1 MFLAKK
7 TGPNPIELNYD
18 KFNALCQFKSTTR
31 EFAAEYLNISA
42 TTIDRRLK
50 EDHGMTF
57 TQYHES
63 KMKRV
68 ATKLEEKAV
77 QMAMNGDRTMLIFC
91 LKNYAKWQDKVD
103 VDVTHHVSNFADW
116 AQQAAEAYE
125 KRRRQKEIARTERRR
140 ERVKDVN

>member
-1 MFLAKK
+1 MAKK
-7 TGPNPIELNYD
+7 AGPD
-18 KFNALCQFKSTTR
+18 KIQLDYKAFNALCQFKSTTR
-31 EFAAEYLNISA
+31 EFAAEYLNISPG
-42 TTIDRRLK
+42 TIDNRLR

-91 LKNYAKWQDKVD
+91 LKNYARWQDKMD
-103 VDVTHHVSNFADW
+103 VDVTHHVGNFAEW
-116 AQQAAEAYE
+116 ASKAAEQYE
-125 KRRRQKEIARTERRR
+125 KRKKQQQISRTEKRRKKM
-140 ERVKDVN
+140 KDVN